1 MRFIENIEKEG
12 SLVSYF
18 LKETFIWKYYGVMML
33 LVVLSV
39 IANLSFSYGFSEIL
53 SGNRQAAESISLI
66 FLVFAGGKLSYTV
79 CRFAYS
85 QITLQLKMELKKR
98 YSEKITGNLLVAD
111 YAWTVEQRGGDLIGK
126 SCEDVDCTAEAMAV
140 YLPKLFKSAGL
151 LAFNA
156 IYLSGY
162 HLILGAAFVLPL
174 PFLFFSEW
182 KGREITRQYL
192 RNSTAVLSE
201 RNAVFQDL
209 VSHHDLITH
218 TSAQEKMLSRME
230 EVNERYAKT
239 FGRTMGALVGWMS
252 PAILL
257 NKVPLLLIGIWGS
270 VLVGQDRISAAAFLS
285 AFQFTY
291 AFNGEL
297 ADLDDFMANFPTL
310 EVFMERVK
318 ELIDCPRQ
326 KSGRLETFYEYHPV
340 IYFEKV
346 SFCYRDFIVF
356 EQLSF
361 QVKAGEKVLLLGKN
375 GSGKTTVL
383 KLICGMYQPSAGR
396 VRVYGEAPETYSLTG
411 MRQILSYVSAE
422 PVLWE
427 GTLRDNL
434 TCGKVIEEEKII
446 EALCAFDFYSAFPD
460 RRVQDILEYLV
471 KDNGENLSGGQRER
485 IGLARAWLSG
495 TPVILLDE
503 ATNSLDQSG
512 EKKIVQFLCGSGRT
526 VCMTTHHTE
535 LLPYF
540 DRGIQLGDQREVAW
554 KEKNYEKNS

>member
-285 AFQFTY
+285 AFLFTY

-340 IYFEKV
+340 ICFEKV
-346 SFCYRDFIVF
+346 SFCYRDSIVF

-535 LLPYF
+535 LLPHF

>member
-126 SCEDVDCTAEAMAV
+126 SCEDVDCTVEAMAV

-174 PFLFFSEW
+174 PFLFFLEW

-230 EVNERYAKT
+230 EVNERYAKI

-285 AFQFTY
+285 AFLFTY

-340 IYFEKV
+340 ICFEKV
-346 SFCYRDFIVF
+346 FFCYHDSTVF

-361 QVKAGEKVLLLGKN
+361 QVEAGEKVLLLGKN
-375 GSGKTTVL
+375 GSGKTTVW
-383 KLICGMYQPSAGR
+383 CGIKK
-396 VRVYGEAPETYSLTG
+396 VDSLF
-411 MRQILSYVSAE
+411 S
-422 PVLWE
+422 
-427 GTLRDNL
+427 
-434 TCGKVIEEEKII
+434 
-446 EALCAFDFYSAFPD
+446 
-460 RRVQDILEYLV
+460 
-471 KDNGENLSGGQRER
+471 R
-485 IGLARAWLSG
+485 IS
-495 TPVILLDE
+495 
-503 ATNSLDQSG
+503 
-512 EKKIVQFLCGSGRT
+512 
-526 VCMTTHHTE
+526 
-535 LLPYF
+535 
-540 DRGIQLGDQREVAW
+540 
-554 KEKNYEKNS
+554 

>member
-66 FLVFAGGKLSYTV
+66 FLVFTGGKLSYTV

-126 SCEDVDCTAEAMAV
+126 SCEDVDCTAEAMAI

-162 HLILGAAFVLPL
+162 HLILGAAFVLTL

-209 VSHHDLITH
+209 VSHHELITH

-230 EVNERYAKT
+230 EVNERYAKI

-270 VLVGQDRISAAAFLS
+270 ILVGQDRISAAAFLS
-285 AFQFTY
+285 AFLFTY
-291 AFNGEL
+291 AFNREL

-340 IYFEKV
+340 ICFEKV
-346 SFCYRDFIVF
+346 SFCYRDSIVF

-361 QVKAGEKVLLLGKN
+361 QVKAGEKVLLLGEN

-460 RRVQDILEYLV
+460 RRAQDILEYLV

-512 EKKIVQFLCGSGRT
+512 EKKIIQFLCGSGRT
-526 VCMTTHHTE
+526 VCMNTHHTE

>member
-174 PFLFFSEW
+174 PFLFFLEW

-230 EVNERYAKT
+230 EVNERYAKI

-285 AFQFTY
+285 AFLFTY

-340 IYFEKV
+340 ICFEKV
-346 SFCYRDFIVF
+346 SFCYRDSIVF

-361 QVKAGEKVLLLGKN
+361 QVKAGEKVLLLGEN

-427 GTLRDNL
+427 GTLRD
-434 TCGKVIEEEKII
+434 GSS
-446 EALCAFDFYSAFPD
+446 F
-460 RRVQDILEYLV
+460 VQTQYQAAYRGGLE
-471 KDNGENLSGGQRER
+471 SG
-485 IGLARAWLSG
+485 
-495 TPVILLDE
+495 
-503 ATNSLDQSG
+503 
-512 EKKIVQFLCGSGRT
+512 
-526 VCMTTHHTE
+526 
-535 LLPYF
+535 
-540 DRGIQLGDQREVAW
+540 
-554 KEKNYEKNS
+554 

>member
-1 MRFIENIEKEG
+1 
-12 SLVSYF
+12 
-18 LKETFIWKYYGVMML
+18 MML

-174 PFLFFSEW
+174 PFLFFLEW

-230 EVNERYAKT
+230 EVNERYAKI

-285 AFQFTY
+285 AFLFTY

-340 IYFEKV
+340 ICFEKV
-346 SFCYRDFIVF
+346 SFCYHASTVF

-396 VRVYGEAPETYSLTG
+396 VRVYGKALETYSLTG

-427 GTLRDNL
+427 GTLKDNL
-434 TCGKVIEEEKII
+434 TCGKAIEEEKIH

-460 RRVQDILEYLV
+460 RRAQDILEYLV

-512 EKKIVQFLCGSGRT
+512 EKKIIQFLCGSGRT

>member
-1 MRFIENIEKEG
+1 MRFIKNIEKEG

-39 IANLSFSYGFSEIL
+39 IANLSFSYGFSVIL
-53 SGNRQAAESISLI
+53 SGNRQAAESISLV

-98 YSEKITGNLLVAD
+98 YSEKITENLLVAD
-111 YAWTVEQRGGDLIGK
+111 YAWTVEQRGGELIGK
-126 SCEDVDCTAEAMAV
+126 SCEDVDCSAEAMAV

-230 EVNERYAKT
+230 EVNERYAKI
-239 FGRTMGALVGWMS
+239 FGKTMGALVGWMS

-285 AFQFTY
+285 AFLFTY

-326 KSGRLETFYEYHPV
+326 KSGRLETFYDYHPV
-340 IYFEKV
+340 ICFEKV
-346 SFCYRDFIVF
+346 SFCYHDSIVF

-361 QVKAGEKVLLLGKN
+361 QVEAGEKVLLLGKN

-396 VRVYGEAPETYSLTG
+396 VCVYGKAPETYSLTG

-422 PVLWE
+422 PILWE

-434 TCGKVIEEEKII
+434 TCGKVIEEKII
-446 EALCAFDFYSAFPD
+446 KALWAFDFYSAFPD
-460 RRVQDILEYLV
+460 RGAQDILEYLV

-503 ATNSLDQSG
+503 ATNFLDQSG
-512 EKKIVQFLCGSGRT
+512 EKKIIQFLCGSGRT

-540 DRGIQLGDQREVAW
+540 GRGIQLGDQREVAW